1 MLTKQEIQRLT
12 DHIAGIAH
20 SVIIPEITPLG
31 CILGTNPDGSVTP
44 DQVTTHHL
52 VELCLELNS
61 ALLQEIIDAACN
73 WFSKMQFFPQNPFL
87 ITTLSSAQK
96 LSREDANAII
106 TKFILPSQR
115 PSGFIDLYAG
125 FLDGGSIFSTLWA
138 IRILSN
144 LSSLSDIDVSV
155 SIDNAFKF
163 IETHWADIHRVS
175 FKGYYCELAWTTNSN
190 ASDRKTEQALH
201 EILRLQAPN
210 GFWDDSQLYTAYI
223 LGDLALAP
231 SHLRIQV
238 QDAIEKG
245 LRSIFNL
252 QEEAQSLPPALTKP
266 LEPYLA
272 SPHLQLCIRATIS
285 AIRYLRN
292 FCGIDPAPQVIS
304 NLLGNYPLIYFKSKA
319 VDSELKRMVN
329 EFGSIRE
336 KFAYLDNNAKSLFEE
351 SPFDKNVFVMMPFR
365 QHKDERFEDIE
376 QIIRTE
382 LKKKGFRAWLASD
395 KTLSPQLW
403 DNVASF
409 LLACKYG
416 IAVFTRDERGT
427 HIAVEEFN
435 PNVSL
440 ELGFFISRGKKV
452 LILKDSALPSLPTD
466 LLGHLYKEFD
476 LNQVNRQLPKI
487 IKTWVNEIENDN

>member
-1 MLTKQEIQRLT
+1 MLTEQEIQRLT
-12 DHIAGIAH
+12 DHIAGIIH

-31 CILGTNPDGSVTP
+31 CILGTNPDGSVSP

-61 ALLQEIIDAACN
+61 TLFQKVIDAACN
-73 WFSKMQFFPQNPFL
+73 WFLTVQFFPQNPFL

-106 TKFILPSQR
+106 TKFIVPSQR
-115 PSGFIDLYAG
+115 PSGCIDLYAG

-138 IRILSN
+138 IRILSI
-144 LSSLSDIDVSV
+144 LSSQSDIDVSV
-155 SIDNAFKF
+155 YIDNAFKF
-163 IETHWADIHRVS
+163 IETHWTDIHRVS
-175 FKGYYCELAWTTNSN
+175 FKGYYCELVWTAKSN
-190 ASDRKTEQALH
+190 AIDRKAEQALH
-201 EILRLQAPN
+201 EILGSQAPN
-210 GFWDDSQLYTAYI
+210 GFWDDSPLYTAYI

-231 SHLRIQV
+231 SHLRVKV
-238 QDAIEKG
+238 QDAIEIG
-245 LRSIFNL
+245 LRTIFNL
-252 QEEAQSLPPALTKP
+252 QEQAQSLPPALKKP
-266 LEPYLA
+266 LEPYLD
-272 SPHLQLCIRATIS
+272 SPHLQLCIRSTIS

-292 FCGIDPAPQVIS
+292 FCGIDSTPLVIS
-304 NLLGNYPLIYFKSKA
+304 NLLGNYPLIYFKA
-319 VDSELKRMVN
+319 RASEREYKKMVN

-336 KFAYLDNNAKSLFEE
+336 KFSHLENNAKSIFDD
-351 SPFDKNVFVMMPFR
+351 SPFEKNVFVMMPFR
-365 QHKDERFEDIE
+365 QQKDERFENIE
-376 QIIRTE
+376 QIIRAE

-427 HIAVEEFN
+427 QIAVEEFN

-452 LILKDSALPSLPTD
+452 LILKDSALPRLPTD
-466 LLGHLYKEFD
+466 LLGHLYQEFD
-476 LNQVNRQLPKI
+476 LNQVNRHLPKI
-487 IKTWVNEIENDN
+487 IKAWVNEIENDN